1 MYIGYIVGNGPAS
14 SLHLQCIVST
24 PRMTVLAK
32 AISISSEIISDWF
45 SQQLLFMLYFA
56 ALSINENA
64 YRLIIKIDAE

>member
-1 MYIGYIVGNGPAS
+1 
-14 SLHLQCIVST
+14 
-24 PRMTVLAK
+24 MTVLAK